1 MKTKILADFQICIS
15 VPLKGKNKLL
25 SVESVFSSKKYLYSN
40 ALKDRGYI
48 QNIEFQQNVFA
59 EREKRKSKRR
69 CKIIWF
75 NPPYSHNVATDMV
88 EKFLFFCWTNFFQ
101 KFTSSTRSSTE
112 TVSKSPNGKYFQ
124 HNKNPHPKDLQYR
137 RIKIIQ
143 IFL

>member
-1 MKTKILADFQICIS
+1 MADFQIYIS
-15 VPLKGKNKLL
+15 VPLKGINKLL
-25 SVESVFSSKKYLYSN
+25 SVESVCSSKKYLYSN

-88 EKFLFFCWTNFFQ
+88 EKFFFFA
-101 KFTSSTRSSTE
+101 R
-112 TVSKSPNGKYFQ
+112 
-124 HNKNPHPKDLQYR
+124 
-137 RIKIIQ
+137 Q
-143 IFL
+143 IFSKNAQVQQ